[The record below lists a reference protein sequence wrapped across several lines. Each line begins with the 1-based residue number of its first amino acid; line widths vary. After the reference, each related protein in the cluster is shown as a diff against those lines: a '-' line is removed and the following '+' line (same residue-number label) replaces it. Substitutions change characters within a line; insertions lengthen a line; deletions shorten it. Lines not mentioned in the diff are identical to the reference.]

1 MNTGTLSA
9 DRKTYNKVLNINAWV
24 SEVWQFLTIPE
35 LMNQW
40 MMPDA
45 ELAIITEWKVG
56 GPIFMRGHMNGKDFE
71 NRGTV
76 LQFEPEK
83 ALQYTHL
90 SSISRFPDRPE
101 NHAIIDFRLKPAGD
115 QTTLELTLSNFP
127 NESIL
132 KHLVFYWNVTLEVLK
147 RTVEGQNKHLRSAT
161 KTDFF
166 D

>member
-1 MNTGTLSA
+1 MKTGTLSA
-9 DRKTYNKVLNINAWV
+9 DQKLFNKVIDIHTTTA
-24 SEVWQFLTIPE
+24 EVWHFLTTPE

-45 ELAIITEWKVG
+45 ELNIITEWKVG
-56 GPIFMRGHMNGKDFE
+56 GPIVIRGHLNGKDFE

-90 SSISRFPDRPE
+90 SSISRLPDRPE
-101 NHAIIDFRLKPAGD
+101 NRSIIDFRLKPVGD

-132 KHLVFYWNVTLEVLK
+132 KHLTFYWNVTLEILK
-147 RTVEGQNKHLRSAT
+147 RTVEEQG
-161 KTDFF
+161 
-166 D
+166 